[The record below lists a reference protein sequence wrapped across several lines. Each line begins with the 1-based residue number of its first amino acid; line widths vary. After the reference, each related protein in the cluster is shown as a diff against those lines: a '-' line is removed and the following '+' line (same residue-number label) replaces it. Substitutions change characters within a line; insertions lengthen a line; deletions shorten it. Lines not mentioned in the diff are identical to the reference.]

1 MIKKSSTSTAALAAL
16 VLCAAAPFTLP
27 AATMSKADIAE
38 LRKAAL
44 EVIQP
49 IPDKMP
55 GSENDTKALVS
66 LGEKLYFEKKLSMNN
81 SQSCNSCHRVDQG
94 LGGVDNEATSPG
106 AFGKRGGRN
115 SPTTLNAGFQ
125 FAQFWDGRAA
135 TLEDQA
141 KGPVLNPIEMAMP
154 SEAVVIERLTADKDY
169 VKLFKGAFPKDAQPI
184 NYDNYAKA
192 VGAFERTLITRDRF
206 DDFLKGGDKALTA
219 PELAGLK
226 TFLETG
232 CTTCHNGPVV
242 GGNSFMKLGLVN
254 PYPSE
259 DKGRQEV
266 TKDADDH
273 HKFKVP
279 MLRNIAIT
287 GPYFHDG
294 SIKTLNE
301 AVEKMAWHQLGQKL
315 EKEKVDSIVTF
326 LGSLTDKKRKGPKGA
341 GAE

>member
-1 MIKKSSTSTAALAAL
+1 
-16 VLCAAAPFTLP
+16 
-27 AATMSKADIAE
+27 
-38 LRKAAL
+38 
-44 EVIQP
+44 
-49 IPDKMP
+49 
-55 GSENDTKALVS
+55 
-66 LGEKLYFEKKLSMNN
+66 
-81 SQSCNSCHRVDQG
+81 
-94 LGGVDNEATSPG
+94 
-106 AFGKRGGRN
+106 
-115 SPTTLNAGFQ
+115 
-125 FAQFWDGRAA
+125 
-135 TLEDQA
+135 
-141 KGPVLNPIEMAMP
+141 
-154 SEAVVIERLTADKDY
+154 SEAVVIERLTADKGY
-169 VKLFKGAFPKDAQPI
+169 VRMFKGAFPKDAQPV

-206 DDFLKGGDKALTA
+206 DDFLKGGDKALSSG
-219 PELAGLK
+219 ELAGLK

-232 CTTCHNGPVV
+232 CTTCHNGTVI

-326 LGSLTDKKRKGPKGA
+326 LGSLTDKKRKGPKST